1 MILFGNHDQ
10 GIYLVYPWYIHWK
23 GIYQVY
29 TRYIPFQVKSI
40 YLVYTRYNF
49 SESSKH
55 IPGIHLV
62 YTWFIPANLKPSE
75 PRCRRIAIGMQRH
88 TDFGLPGSLISI
100 TARGAPTGHP
110 SALAGTGAPPPT
122 PTPTPTHV
130 GAGGGGGAIC
140 LGREARSRRE
150 VPYSEWL
157 GRKVWFISKRF
168 VIIGSSLEEL
178 HDSIRQFAKRNVDF

>member
-1 MILFGNHDQ
+1 MLFQ
-10 GIYLVYPWYIHWK
+10 G
-23 GIYQVY
+23 
-29 TRYIPFQVKSI
+29 KSI

-49 SESSKH
+49 SESSSHK
-55 IPGIHLV
+55 PGIHLV

-88 TDFGLPGSLISI
+88 TDFGLPGCLISI

-110 SALAGTGAPPPT
+110 SALAGTSAPPPT

-157 GRKVWFISKRF
+157 GQKVCPR
-168 VIIGSSLEEL
+168 IGSSPEEL
-178 HDSIRQFAKRNVDF
+178 HDSIRQFAKRNMDFRIDKPSNCRPGSR

>member
-1 MILFGNHDQ
+1 MKPK
-10 GIYLVYPWYIHWK
+10 GIYLVY
-23 GIYQVY
+23 
-29 TRYIPFQVKSI
+29 TSSMLFQGKSI

-49 SESSKH
+49 SESSSHK
-55 IPGIHLV
+55 PGIHLL
-62 YTWFIPANLKPSE
+62 YTWFMPANLKPCE
-75 PRCRRIAIGMQRH
+75 PPCSRIAIGKQRH
-88 TDFGLPGSLISI
+88 TDFGLPGCLISI

-178 HDSIRQFAKRNVDF
+178 HDSIRQFAKRNMDFRIDKPSNCRPGSR

>member
-1 MILFGNHDQ
+1 MLFQ
-10 GIYLVYPWYIHWK
+10 G
-23 GIYQVY
+23 
-29 TRYIPFQVKSI
+29 KSI

-49 SESSKH
+49 SESSSHK
-55 IPGIHLV
+55 PGIHLV
-62 YTWFIPANLKPSE
+62 YTWFMPANLKPCE
-75 PRCRRIAIGMQRH
+75 PPCSRIAIGMQRH
-88 TDFGLPGSLISI
+88 TDFGLPVCLISI
-100 TARGAPTGHP
+100 TARGAPTGHL

-178 HDSIRQFAKRNVDF
+178 HDSIRQFAKRNMDFRIDKPSNCRPGSR